1 MCKQKLKS
9 SPHCTA
15 AKGPMWLGQR
25 ATHVCGLYNDL
36 LTLPCLA
43 YGLLLL
49 LKDPLLFLCLWS
61 DVRVLE

>member
-1 MCKQKLKS
+1 MC
-9 SPHCTA
+9 
-15 AKGPMWLGQR
+15 GI
-25 ATHVCGLYNDL
+25 YNDL